1 MELLV
6 DIFRG
11 LLYITG
17 SLILIMLIASI
28 IMTPFKK
35 IKMNKAKKE
44 LLYNIKKSLDEACE
58 ELRKEIEKQEA
69 ESLKNKPKTKKN
81 NKKEEK

>member
-28 IMTPFKK
+28 ITAPFRETRK
-35 IKMNKAKKE
+35 NKAKKE
-44 LLYNIKKSLDEACE
+44 LLDNIKKNLDEACE
-58 ELRKEIEKQEA
+58 ELKKEIERQEQ
-69 ESLKNKPKTKKN
+69 ESLKNNKPKKA
-81 NKKEEK
+81 KKEEK

>member
-28 IMTPFKK
+28 ITAPFREARK
-35 IKMNKAKKE
+35 NKAKKE
-44 LLYNIKKSLDEACE
+44 LLDNIKKNLDEACE
-58 ELRKEIEKQEA
+58 ELKKEIERQEQ
-69 ESLKNKPKTKKN
+69 ESLKNNKPKKA
-81 NKKEEK
+81 KKEEK

>member
-28 IMTPFKK
+28 ITTPFREARK
-35 IKMNKAKKE
+35 NKAKKE
-44 LLYNIKKSLDEACE
+44 LLDNIKKNLNEACE
-58 ELRKEIEKQEA
+58 ELKKEIERQEQ
-69 ESLKNKPKTKKN
+69 ESLKNNKPKKS
-81 NKKEEK
+81 KKEEK

>member
-17 SLILIMLIASI
+17 SLILIMLIVNI
-28 IMTPFKK
+28 ITAPFREARK
-35 IKMNKAKKE
+35 NKAKRE
-44 LLYNIKKSLDEACE
+44 LLDNIKKNLDEACE
-58 ELRKEIEKQEA
+58 ELKKEIERQEQ
-69 ESLKNKPKTKKN
+69 ESLKNNKPKKA
-81 NKKEEK
+81 KKEEK

>member
-28 IMTPFKK
+28 ITAPFREARK
-35 IKMNKAKKE
+35 NKAKKE
-44 LLYNIKKSLDEACE
+44 LLANIKNCLDEACE
-58 ELRKEIEKQEA
+58 ELKKEIERQEQ
-69 ESLKNKPKTKKN
+69 ESLKNNKPKKA
-81 NKKEEK
+81 KKEEN

>member
-6 DIFRG
+6 DIFRC

-28 IMTPFKK
+28 ITAPFREARK
-35 IKMNKAKKE
+35 NKAKKE
-44 LLYNIKKSLDEACE
+44 LLNNIKKNLDEACE
-58 ELRKEIEKQEA
+58 ELKKEIEIQEQ
-69 ESLKNKPKTKKN
+69 ESLKNNKPKKA
-81 NKKEEK
+81 KKEEK